1 MCTWSCVHIW
11 VCTNENIVKRLRHAP
26 TGVPCVNGAI
36 VFLTGKME
44 SVPWKWAVI
53 FKTWKHICFHYLFP
67 VEIYSYFPFCFVP
80 SSIRIWLSFWP
91 VNPFHLCLSVHTFLL
106 LSISFFFVCFLSLSF
121 VLSISFFFLS
131 LALHTILHLIQPK
144 LCLTLEYK
152 DFIPELLSRV

>member
-67 VEIYSYFPFCFVP
+67 VEIYIYFPFCFFVP
-80 SSIRIWLSFWP
+80 SSIRLVLTFILTCKSLSS
-91 VNPFHLCLSVHTFLL
+91 LSVCPY
-106 LSISFFFVCFLSLSF
+106 LSSFVNIFFFVCFLSPSF
-121 VLSISFFFLS
+121 VLSISFFFPFS
-131 LALHTILHLIQPK
+131 CTSHYLALNST
-144 LCLTLEYK
+144 
-152 DFIPELLSRV
+152 

>member
-80 SSIRIWLSFWP
+80 SSIRLVLTFILTCKSLSSLSVCPYLSFF
-91 VNPFHLCLSVHTFLL
+91 VN
-106 LSISFFFVCFLSLSF
+106 IFFFCFLSLSF
-121 VLSISFFFLS
+121 VLSISYFFLS